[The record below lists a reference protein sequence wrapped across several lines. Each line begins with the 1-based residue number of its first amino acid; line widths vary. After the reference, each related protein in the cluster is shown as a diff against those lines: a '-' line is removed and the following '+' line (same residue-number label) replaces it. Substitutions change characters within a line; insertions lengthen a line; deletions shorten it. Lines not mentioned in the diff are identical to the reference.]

1 MDSSLSPGAL
11 RMTGITAARVSFA
24 ESSELLRELAE
35 LRIDPK
41 QVERTAEALG
51 REISDDERQVIETE
65 PNGAATLYLGMD
77 GNPGTLDGWTPG

>member
-51 REISDDERQVIETE
+51 RAIHRLKTCQSYAIYVRVKMVA
-65 PNGAATLYLGMD
+65 NV
-77 GNPGTLDGWTPG
+77 